1 MHVVSDEP
9 ESPANAPRRSKT
21 EAREAPIATA
31 WSSYLHCCLFLAK
44 DLIGCGLVACKTRGS
59 PSRNFCVI
67 QEKKKKRLWNW
78 TGTMGA
84 VHGVYLKYV
93 GLSAVSY
100 AGYSFCVGGFG
111 PIGIEPLPLAGGGI
125 LATSGEQSSL
135 IPLLRYGASSI
146 FKYSAALNG
155 TIAILFKL
163 RRGKPTSCP
172 VPGRRTLRPQEAII

>member
-1 MHVVSDEP
+1 MDLWRVKLAAAHLATSASYKEQ
-9 ESPANAPRRSKT
+9 EIKT
-21 EAREAPIATA
+21 
-31 WSSYLHCCLFLAK
+31 
-44 DLIGCGLVACKTRGS
+44 D
-59 PSRNFCVI
+59 
-67 QEKKKKRLWNW
+67 RLWNW